1 MFENLIESKP
11 QRARTFK
18 QTLFSLVLHVVLIY
32 GAIKATAGAAE
43 VLKEIIQDTT
53 MVFLKAPEPPPPP
66 PPTVVPPDAIVTAN
80 PPPMGFQTVMPPTEI
95 PRDIPPVNLN
105 ERFDARDFSGKGV
118 EGGIAAG
125 IVGGTGPV
133 STEETFVAD
142 EVDDPVQ
149 PINQQRPRYPQY
161 CSRRALR
168 AVSTSNTWLA
178 PTGRPSRSRSRSFAA
193 RTRRS
198 KIRLATPSSARPTGR
213 HGFAD
218 SRCVSWC
225 SSECRSRSAGN
236 TFCRR
241 GIPVRTTE
249 PGSSILPRHARG
261 SIPWV

>member
-11 QRARTFK
+11 QRARNFK

-53 MVFLKAPEPPPPP
+53 MVFLKPPEPPPPP

-80 PPPMGFQTVMPPTEI
+80 PPPMGFQTVMPPTDI
-95 PRDIPPVNLN
+95 PKDIPPVNLN
-105 ERFDARDFSGKGV
+105 ERFDAKDFSGKGV

-149 PINQQRPRYPQY
+149 PINQLRPRYPPVLQQAGIAGSVDVQY
-161 CSRRALR
+161 VVGINGKAEPESFKVLR
-168 AVSTSNTWLA
+168 STNKA
-178 PTGRPSRSRSRSFAA
+178 FEDPA
-193 RTRRS
+193 RDAILGSTFKPAR
-198 KIRLATPSSARPTGR
+198 IRGQ
-213 HGFAD
+213 
-218 SRCVSWC
+218 
-225 SSECRSRSAGN
+225 
-236 TFCRR
+236 
-241 GIPVRTTE
+241 PVRQLVQQRVSFTI
-249 PGSSILPRHARG
+249 GG
-261 SIPWV
+261 